1 MAATLQR
8 AAAPVREWVG
18 TVTDTRAIMGDSW
31 LVTFTAPDGLVAHV
45 KPGHFVNV
53 LPRGPLSFDP
63 ILRRPYSIY
72 GTDQAANTM
81 TLLIRPYGQG
91 GQWIVELQP
100 GQDVNVLGILGNHY
114 EIGLRSTHLLMV
126 AGGVG
131 AAPLK
136 MLSEQAITEGK
147 NVTYLL
153 GARREDQLL
162 EAGELPNAV
171 EYIVATEDGSAGH
184 QGFVTDLAAN
194 YLQWAD
200 QVFTCGPTPMMA
212 ALRNVI
218 LHNRF
223 GKGPQVQISVER
235 MMACGVGACL
245 GCVVETRRGMK
256 ASCVDG
262 PVFDMEQVVWG

>member
-8 AAAPVREWVG
+8 AAAPVREWIG
-18 TVTDTRAIMGDSW
+18 IVTDNRPIMGESW
-31 LVTFTAPDGLVAHV
+31 LVTFTTPEGLVDHV

-53 LPRGPLSFDP
+53 LPSGPQSFDP

-72 GTDQAANTM
+72 GVDAERNTM
-81 TLLIRPYGQG
+81 TLLIRPYGRG
-91 GQWIVELQP
+91 GQWIVQQQP
-100 GQDVNVLGILGNHY
+100 GAQINFLGILGNHY
-114 EIGLRSTHLLMV
+114 EIAPRSTHLLMV

-131 AAPLK
+131 AAPLR
-136 MLSEQAITEGK
+136 MLSQQAVAAGR

-153 GARREDQLL
+153 GARTAEQLL

-171 EYIVATEDGSAGH
+171 EYVIATEDGSAGH
-184 QGFVTDLAAN
+184 QGFVTELAAS

-212 ALRNVI
+212 ALRNVVM
-218 LHNRF
+218 HNRF

-235 MMACGVGACL
+235 TMACGVGACL
-245 GCVVETRRGMK
+245 GCVVETRKGMK

-262 PVFDMEQVVWG
+262 PVFDMDSVIWQ